1 MGGDEGD
8 GGGCLSVCQG
18 RKSALCTE
26 SVRRIL
32 AFATSTPGADAS
44 GAKNKV
50 HLSWQQTPVK

>member
-1 MGGDEGD
+1 MGEDEGAAV
-8 GGGCLSVCQG
+8 CLSVCQE

-50 HLSWQQTPVK
+50 H